1 MSKTKDLKGSGVYKI
16 TNTET
21 GKIYIGSS
29 VNLRKR
35 CYEHFRLLGLNK
47 HHCTHLQN
55 SFNTYG
61 IDKFIVETIEQVD
74 IGGLNLEERDKK
86 LLAREQYWLDATKCY
101 KSDVGYNSSSLADKV
116 SMTPETRAKIG
127 AGRLG
132 KLHTEESRA
141 KMSAAQKNRPP
152 ISEETRR
159 KMSEANKG
167 RKNSDWHRQR
177 ISESK
182 KGVPRSE
189 ETRRKISESHMGLRP
204 SKETLAKM
212 SASQLGRR
220 HTEESRRKI
229 SETKRAIAK
238 AEREA
243 KKEV

>member
-1 MSKTKDLKGSGVYKI
+1 MSKTKDLKGSGVYRI

-74 IGGLNLEERDKK
+74 IEGLNLEERDKK

-101 KSDVGYNSSSLADKV
+101 KSDIGYNSSSLADKV

-132 KLHTEESRA
+132 KLHTEESKA
-141 KMSAAQKNRPP
+141 KMAASSRGRSP
-152 ISEETRR
+152 SEETRK

-167 RKNSDWHRQR
+167 RKISDWHRQR

-182 KGVPRSE
+182 KGIPRSE
-189 ETRRKISESHMGLRP
+189 ETRRKVSEARRGTKASAEAR
-204 SKETLAKM
+204 AKM

-238 AEREA
+238 AKREA
-243 KKEV
+243 KEEA